1 MSQNGKGD
9 KNRPKTVDYDTW
21 NKNWEN
27 IFGTKTKKKSSK
39 AVDKTITDDRMNES
53 QQQYQSSG

>member
-9 KNRPKTVDYDTW
+9 KNRPKTVDSNTW

-27 IFGTKTKKKSSK
+27 IFGTKTKKKIK
-39 AVDKTITDDRMNES
+39 
-53 QQQYQSSG
+53 